1 MASEEQVCVIYA
13 GVKGFLDNI
22 KTSEISKFESGYIK
36 FLRAN
41 HSKLLGD
48 IRSTG
53 KLSPEQDAQ
62 LASILRAYIPTA
74 GLIAK

>member
-36 FLRAN
+36 FLRTN

-48 IRSTG
+48 IRTTG
-53 KLSPEQDAQ
+53 KLTPEQDAQ

-74 GLIAK
+74 GLLTK